1 MEPDELSKSV
11 EGQSLA
17 EQGAQPTLPE
27 EEREPLTWEI
37 MLSRIKYALRTSAP
51 YLGALGLL
59 STLLAYWLL
68 TEVIKAPLF
77 EKVPG
82 PVAVASEWFSHHP
95 MFRISIYSGI
105 YYKHIW
111 ASCWRIIQAFLLA
124 TVLGVPLGLFMG
136 WKKVFKDYTFPLFE
150 LTRPI
155 PMLAWVPLAI
165 LMFPGYE
172 ASVIY
177 VTFLGAFFVTT
188 LNTLLGVESIDE
200 VYFRA
205 ALCLG
210 SRPRHIFF
218 HVIVPGALPFI
229 FTGLQISMG
238 YSWFCLVAGE
248 MIAGKYGLGYLI
260 WNAYME
266 FQEPVLIIA
275 MITLGFLGWFS
286 SALIRMVARRLM
298 QWQVREIAG

>member
-1 MEPDELSKSV
+1 MEPEKMLHS
-11 EGQSLA
+11 EEAQALA
-17 EQGAQPTLPE
+17 EQGQPPMPE
-27 EEREPLTWEI
+27 EEEMQPLTWEI
-37 MLSRIKYALRTSAP
+37 TMARIRYALRTSAP

-68 TEVIKAPLF
+68 TEVFKAPLF
-77 EKVPG
+77 AKIPG
-82 PVAVASEWFSHHP
+82 PVAVADEWFSHHP
-95 MFRISIYSGI
+95 MFGISIYSSV
-105 YYKHIW
+105 YYRHIW

-150 LTRPI
+150 LLRPI

-177 VTFLGAFFVTT
+177 VTFLGSFFVTT

-200 VYFRA
+200 AYFRA

-210 SRPRHIFF
+210 SKPRHLFF
-218 HVIVPGALPFI
+218 HVIVPGALTFI

-238 YSWFCLVAGE
+238 YAWFCLVAGE
-248 MIAGKYGLGYLI
+248 MIAGSYGLGYLI

-286 SALIRMVARRLM
+286 SALIRILARRLM
-298 QWQVREIAG
+298 QWQVREMA

>member
-1 MEPDELSKSV
+1 MEPEKMLHS
-11 EGQSLA
+11 EEAQALA
-17 EQGAQPTLPE
+17 EQGQPPMPE
-27 EEREPLTWEI
+27 EEEMQPLTWEI
-37 MLSRIKYALRTSAP
+37 TMARIRYALRTSAP

-68 TEVIKAPLF
+68 TEVFKAPLF
-77 EKVPG
+77 AKIPG
-82 PVAVASEWFSHHP
+82 PVAVADEWFSHHP
-95 MFRISIYSGI
+95 MFGISIYSSV
-105 YYKHIW
+105 YYRHIW

-150 LTRPI
+150 LLRPI

-177 VTFLGAFFVTT
+177 VTFLGSFFVTT

-200 VYFRA
+200 AYFRA

-210 SRPRHIFF
+210 SKPRHLFF

-238 YSWFCLVAGE
+238 YAWFCLVAGE
-248 MIAGKYGLGYLI
+248 MIAGSYGLGYLI

-286 SALIRMVARRLM
+286 SALIRILARRLM
-298 QWQVREIAG
+298 QWQVR

>member
-1 MEPDELSKSV
+1 MEPEEMLHS
-11 EGQSLA
+11 EEAQALA
-17 EQGAQPTLPE
+17 EQGQPPMPE
-27 EEREPLTWEI
+27 EEEMQPLTWEI
-37 MLSRIKYALRTSAP
+37 TMARIRYALRTSAP

-68 TEVIKAPLF
+68 TEVFKAPLF
-77 EKVPG
+77 AKIPG
-82 PVAVASEWFSHHP
+82 PVAVADEWFSHHP
-95 MFRISIYSGI
+95 MFGISIYSSV
-105 YYKHIW
+105 YYRHIW

-124 TVLGVPLGLFMG
+124 TALGVPLGLFMG

-150 LTRPI
+150 LLRPI

-177 VTFLGAFFVTT
+177 VTFLGSFFVTT

-200 VYFRA
+200 AYFRA

-210 SRPRHIFF
+210 SKPRHLFF

-238 YSWFCLVAGE
+238 YAWFCLVAGE
-248 MIAGKYGLGYLI
+248 MIAGSYGLGYLI

-286 SALIRMVARRLM
+286 SALIRILARRLM
-298 QWQVREIAG
+298 QWQVREMA

>member
-1 MEPDELSKSV
+1 MF
-11 EGQSLA
+11 
-17 EQGAQPTLPE
+17 
-27 EEREPLTWEI
+27 
-37 MLSRIKYALRTSAP
+37 SRIKYALRTSAP
-51 YLGALGLL
+51 YLGAVGLL

-77 EKVPG
+77 AKVPG

-111 ASCWRIIQAFLLA
+111 ASCWRIIQAFTLA

-136 WKKVFKDYTFPLFE
+136 WKKVFKDYTFPFFE
-150 LTRPI
+150 LIRPI

-210 SRPRHIFF
+210 SRPRHLFF

-286 SALIRMVARRLM
+286 SALIRLVARRLM

>member
-1 MEPDELSKSV
+1 MEPEKMLHS
-11 EGQSLA
+11 EEAQALA
-17 EQGAQPTLPE
+17 EQGQPPMPE
-27 EEREPLTWEI
+27 EEEMQPLTWEI
-37 MLSRIKYALRTSAP
+37 TMARIRYALRTSAP

-68 TEVIKAPLF
+68 TEVFKAPLF
-77 EKVPG
+77 AKIPG
-82 PVAVASEWFSHHP
+82 PVAVADEWFSHHP
-95 MFRISIYSGI
+95 MFGISIYSSV
-105 YYKHIW
+105 YYRHIW

-150 LTRPI
+150 LLRPI

-210 SRPRHIFF
+210 SRPRHLFF

-286 SALIRMVARRLM
+286 SALIRLVARRLM

>member
-1 MEPDELSKSV
+1 MEPEKMLHS
-11 EGQSLA
+11 EEAQALA
-17 EQGAQPTLPE
+17 EQGQPPMPE
-27 EEREPLTWEI
+27 EEEMQPLTWEI
-37 MLSRIKYALRTSAP
+37 TMARIRYALRTSAP

-68 TEVIKAPLF
+68 TEVFKAPLF
-77 EKVPG
+77 AKIPG
-82 PVAVASEWFSHHP
+82 PVAVADEWFSHHP
-95 MFRISIYSGI
+95 MFGISIYSSV
-105 YYKHIW
+105 YYRHIW

-150 LTRPI
+150 LLRPI

-210 SRPRHIFF
+210 SRPRHLFF

-286 SALIRMVARRLM
+286 SALIRILARRLM
-298 QWQVREIAG
+298 QWQVREMA

>member
-1 MEPDELSKSV
+1 MEPEEMLHS
-11 EGQSLA
+11 EEAQALA
-17 EQGAQPTLPE
+17 EQGQPPMPE
-27 EEREPLTWEI
+27 EEEMQPLTWEI
-37 MLSRIKYALRTSAP
+37 TMARIRYALRTSAP

-68 TEVIKAPLF
+68 TEVFKAPLF
-77 EKVPG
+77 AKIPG
-82 PVAVASEWFSHHP
+82 PVAVANEWFSHHP
-95 MFRISIYSGI
+95 MFGISIYSSV
-105 YYKHIW
+105 YYRHIW

-150 LTRPI
+150 LLRPI

-177 VTFLGAFFVTT
+177 VTFLGSFFVTT

-200 VYFRA
+200 AYFRA

-210 SRPRHIFF
+210 SKPRHLFF

-238 YSWFCLVAGE
+238 YAWFCLVAGE
-248 MIAGKYGLGYLI
+248 MIAGSYGLGYLI

-286 SALIRMVARRLM
+286 SALIRMLARRLM
-298 QWQVREIAG
+298 QWQVREMA

>member
-1 MEPDELSKSV
+1 MEPEEMLHS
-11 EGQSLA
+11 EEAQALA
-17 EQGAQPTLPE
+17 EQGQPPMPE
-27 EEREPLTWEI
+27 EEEMQPLTWEI
-37 MLSRIKYALRTSAP
+37 TMARIRYALRTSAP

-68 TEVIKAPLF
+68 TEVFKAPLF
-77 EKVPG
+77 AKIPG
-82 PVAVASEWFSHHP
+82 PVAVADEWFSHHP
-95 MFRISIYSGI
+95 MFGISIYSSV
-105 YYKHIW
+105 YYRHIW

-150 LTRPI
+150 LLRPI

-177 VTFLGAFFVTT
+177 VTFLGSFFVTT

-200 VYFRA
+200 AYFRA

-210 SRPRHIFF
+210 SKPRHLFF

-238 YSWFCLVAGE
+238 YAWFCLVAGE
-248 MIAGKYGLGYLI
+248 MIAGSYGLGYLI

-286 SALIRMVARRLM
+286 SALIRILARRLM
-298 QWQVREIAG
+298 QWQVREMA

>member
-1 MEPDELSKSV
+1 MEPEEMLRS
-11 EGQSLA
+11 EEAQALA
-17 EQGAQPTLPE
+17 EQGQPPMPE
-27 EEREPLTWEI
+27 EEEMQPLTWEI
-37 MLSRIKYALRTSAP
+37 TMARIRYALRTSAP

-68 TEVIKAPLF
+68 TEVFKAPLF
-77 EKVPG
+77 AKIPG
-82 PVAVASEWFSHHP
+82 PVAVANEWFSHHP
-95 MFRISIYSGI
+95 MFGISIYSSV
-105 YYKHIW
+105 YYRHIW

-150 LTRPI
+150 LLRPI

-177 VTFLGAFFVTT
+177 VTFLGSFFVTT

-200 VYFRA
+200 AYFRA

-210 SRPRHIFF
+210 SKPRHLFF

-238 YSWFCLVAGE
+238 YAWFCLVAGE
-248 MIAGKYGLGYLI
+248 MIAGSYGLGYLI

-286 SALIRMVARRLM
+286 SALIRMLARRLM
-298 QWQVREIAG
+298 QWQVREMA

>member
-1 MEPDELSKSV
+1 MEPDELGKSI

-17 EQGAQPTLPE
+17 EQGTQPTLPE

-37 MLSRIKYALRTSAP
+37 MFSRIKYALRTSAP
-51 YLGALGLL
+51 YLGAVGLL

-95 MFRISIYSGI
+95 MFRISIYSEI

-111 ASCWRIIQAFLLA
+111 ASCWRIIQAFTLA
-124 TVLGVPLGLFMG
+124 TALGVPLGLFMG
-136 WKKVFKDYTFPLFE
+136 WKKVFKDYTFPFFE
-150 LTRPI
+150 LIRPI

-210 SRPRHIFF
+210 SRPRTSLFPCYRARGSAVYLHRAANQ
-218 HVIVPGALPFI
+218 HGLLLVLPG
-229 FTGLQISMG
+229 G
-238 YSWFCLVAGE
+238 
-248 MIAGKYGLGYLI
+248 
-260 WNAYME
+260 
-266 FQEPVLIIA
+266 
-275 MITLGFLGWFS
+275 
-286 SALIRMVARRLM
+286 RRDD
-298 QWQVREIAG
+298 RR